1 MGGIIMSTFTKVI
14 GVALDNITKVLSVSV
29 ENAEKVLGGGPSGD
43 GGGEVAG
50 TFFEEDAGHTIFN
63 DTSTFTAGNFTVNL
77 DTNGYVAYDSAT
89 GETVN
94 DEFRISWWQNL
105 SNVSNNQSGNKAVF
119 GRGGSGVGARRFGCD
134 WGIGLTSITARLLH
148 YNGSS
153 NITKFKT
160 GVSVTLINN
169 WNHFAIRI
177 EDTGS
182 ALNLDLFINGSKI
195 SMQNGQNTAPQGTK
209 ILPPLS
215 DPTLGWGGFAS
226 GTGKAFGSQ
235 SVTGQID
242 SIQIGDGVALTDS
255 QIAAIAGQSDR
266 QMSIETAAGL

>member
-29 ENAEKVLGGGPSGD
+29 ENAEKVLGVGPSGG

-50 TFFEEDAGHTIFN
+50 TFFEEEAGHTIFN
-63 DTSTFTAGNFTVNL
+63 DTSTHPAGNFTVNL
-77 DTNGYVAYDSAT
+77 NSNGYVAYDSGT

-94 DEFRISWWQNL
+94 DEFTISWWQNL

-119 GRGGSGVGARRFGCD
+119 GRGNAGTRRFGCD
-134 WGIGLTSITARLLH
+134 WGLGSNSMTARIIH
-148 YNGSS
+148 NNGSS
-153 NITKFKT
+153 NITKFKN
-160 GVSVTLINN
+160 GVSVTLINT

-177 EDTGS
+177 KDTGS
-182 ALNLDLFINGSKI
+182 ALNIDLFVNGSKI
-195 SMQNGQNTAPQGTK
+195 TMQNGQNTAPQGTK

-215 DPTLGWGGFAS
+215 NPTLGWGGFAS
-226 GTGKAFGSQ
+226 GTGKMFGSK

-266 QMSIETAAGL
+266 QMSIETASGL